1 MQLGYT
7 KNAMARMA
15 DRSIP
20 AAAVEAAVESP
31 DQLSPC
37 FEKCWLA
44 RKRLQG
50 RRLNVIFT
58 RSLTQTLVV
67 TAYWQESP

>member
-1 MQLGYT
+1 MQLEYT
-7 KNAMARMA
+7 KNAVARMT
-15 DRSIP
+15 DRGIQ
-20 AAAVEAAVESP
+20 ATAVEAALESP

-44 RKRLQG
+44 RKGLQG